1 MTATALRA
9 SLPGTAAGAFRGWR
23 CSGGVLAKRRSFGIF
38 AGMSTL
44 TEIEAAIEQLPPEQW
59 VEIRRWLESHAPK
72 AASAPRVDWTG
83 SHAVTR
89 QRRAETRLDAGVVME
104 ALAAVRD

>member
-1 MTATALRA
+1 
-9 SLPGTAAGAFRGWR
+9 
-23 CSGGVLAKRRSFGIF
+23 
-38 AGMSTL
+38 MSTL
-44 TEIEAAIEQLPPEQW
+44 AEIEAAIEQLPPEQW
-59 VEIRRWLESHAPK
+59 VKIRRWLESHAPK